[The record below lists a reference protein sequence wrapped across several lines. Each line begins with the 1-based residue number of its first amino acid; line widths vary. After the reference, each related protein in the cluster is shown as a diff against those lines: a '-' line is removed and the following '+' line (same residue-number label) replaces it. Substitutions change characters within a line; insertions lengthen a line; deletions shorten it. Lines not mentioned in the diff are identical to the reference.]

1 MDEQKLRKKLKI
13 MVMTVILLSLGL
25 VCTSYALA
33 SSIVKI
39 RSNRFTM
46 SMGVE
51 LELNNGKS
59 AIDMSDVV
67 FEPGGTYVSEFP
79 ISNLSE
85 FDVWYRISFTNVS
98 GELKDYVTV
107 KVTEEDGTVLCNGLI
122 SKLSADKVMVSS
134 LAAGEEKNLKIEFYF
149 SKDAGDIHQGKTVAF
164 NIKADATQKQ
174 NNNDK
179 DFGD

>member
-39 RSNRFTM
+39 RTNQFTM

-51 LELNNGKS
+51 LELNDGKS
-59 AIDMSDVV
+59 VVDMSDVV
-67 FEPGGTYVSEFP
+67 FEPGGTYTSTFP
-79 ISNLSE
+79 ISNLSG
-85 FDVWYRISFTNVS
+85 FDVWYRISFANVE
-98 GELKDYVTV
+98 GELKDYVSV
-107 KVTEEDGTVLCNGLI
+107 KVTEEDGTVLCDGLI
-122 SKLSADKVMVSS
+122 SKLTAANVSVSS

-149 SKDAGDIHQGKTVAF
+149 SKDAGNIHQGETVAF

-174 NNNDK
+174 NNSNK

>member
-39 RSNRFTM
+39 RTNQFTM

-51 LELNNGKS
+51 LELNDGKS
-59 AIDMSDVV
+59 VVDMSDVV
-67 FEPGGTYVSEFP
+67 FEPGGNYKSDFSIT
-79 ISNLSE
+79 NLSD
-85 FDVWYRISFTNVS
+85 FDVWYRISFINVT

-107 KVTEEDGTVLCNGLI
+107 KVKEENGIVLCDGLI
-122 SKLSADKVMVSS
+122 SKLSKGGVSTGS
-134 LAAGEEKNLKIEFYF
+134 LSAGEEKKLMIEFYF
-149 SKDAGDIHQGKTVAF
+149 LKNVGNNYQGKTVTF

-174 NNNDK
+174 NNSVK